1 MLSWCDVVLV
11 RSTGGNAGFAQS
23 RLGPTC
29 QSTNHHMH
37 VPFLLKSICLRRM
50 TPSVGDG
57 ERLGIGRLWDSQLCA
72 AILRPIVCHLPTVLT
87 CRSMH
92 YLLVGKPHPG
102 ERWIMNTLLS
112 PSKTMRWAP
121 SLPVC
126 SSTCFGQV
134 CLAGVRV

>member
-11 RSTGGNAGFAQS
+11 WSTGATQGVWL
-23 RLGPTC
+23 LGPVWVRLVK
-29 QSTNHHMH
+29 STNHHMH
-37 VPFLLKSICLRRM
+37 VLFLLKSICLRRIDI
-50 TPSVGDG
+50 GDG
-57 ERLGIGRLWDSQLCA
+57 EKLGIGRLWDFQLCA

-87 CRSMH
+87 CRGMH

-102 ERWIMNTLLS
+102 ERWVMNTLLS